1 MKSWSLKQK
10 HAEVSQLVWD
20 VREFV
25 IKRNLRKLNYRI
37 LTNKLKELYKVH
49 ELEEL
54 ERIEKEIPLNLN
66 DQKKSLAPKLSLM
79 YIFYIIVY
87 MFQWSIY

>member
-54 ERIEKEIPLNLN
+54 EHIEKEIPLNLN
-66 DQKKSLAPKLSLM
+66 DQKKSLAPKLSEM
-79 YIFYIIVY
+79 YINFT
-87 MFQWSIY
+87 